1 MSKYT
6 DLRKT
11 TLKTALMFAGAVL
24 TTSLVYLGLSLV
36 EGSVNEQK
44 TSAES
49 KFNAD
54 SGLLAALRDQMNKSG
69 EAEKSYAAIQESR
82 VSKSY
87 ETDLKTLRDYLSGAR
102 ERFKLSDLKMK
113 SVTSEIS
120 DKPEL
125 ANFTHNIQVWNRF
138 RITFKAVSDVHVFSF
153 LEDFR
158 SATPGFVRVD
168 ALEIKRVSD
177 FTDQSLSAIRIS
189 GAMPLNVEA
198 KIEFSW
204 IGLSP
209 KNKTPTPTPRAP

>member
-36 EGSVNEQK
+36 EGSINEQK

-69 EAEKSYAAIQESR
+69 EAEKSYSAIQESR

-87 ETDLKTLRDYLSGAR
+87 ETDLKTLRDYLSNAR
-102 ERFKLSDLKMK
+102 EQFKLSDLKMK
-113 SVTSEIS
+113 SATSEIS

-153 LEDFR
+153 LDDLR
-158 SATPGFVRVD
+158 SATPGFVRID

>member
-153 LEDFR
+153 LEDLR